1 MDAGKETSSSN
12 STGSGFGMNS
22 FDFVKAAS
30 SVPVKFYSGLY
41 RGGLDATARLLQQQA
56 DYLHQLSTIDQP
68 AEMMA
73 AHGDH
78 VRKVLA
84 GWADEGRRIFERG
97 MADLKPEA

>member
-1 MDAGKETSSSN
+1 MGAGKETSSSN

-22 FDFVKAAS
+22 FDFMGVTATM
-30 SVPVKFYSGLY
+30 PVKFYSGLY
-41 RGGLDATARLLQQQA
+41 RAGLDATARLLQQQA

-68 AEMMA
+68 AEMVA

-97 MADLKPEA
+97 IADLKPEA